1 VHALFLLHA
10 NQTPVSAP
18 KLKTWANW
26 GLDAFLA
33 LTVQAES
40 LQGGIDA
47 FSSVL

>member
-10 NQTPVSAP
+10 NQTPVFAHE
-18 KLKTWANW
+18 LQTWANW
-26 GLDAFLA
+26 GPGDFLA